1 MLGTIIIF
9 SALFISLFTGTFFL
23 LTFLDNLDKMHNP
36 AIKKFPTVTI
46 IIPAHKEE
54 KGIAGTIESALGINY
69 PKDKLEIIVVENGCS
84 GDRTVEIANRYK
96 KKGVKVYSLK
106 KGGKGYAMN
115 YVIKRVKSDIVI
127 SMDADSFAEPD
138 VLYKMMG
145 YFNDPKVMAVAP
157 TIKSKS
163 QKTLAQRIQNV
174 EYLLG
179 GFARKVFQ
187 FIDSIYV
194 TPGAFTAYRKKFFDN
209 FGAYDE
215 GHITED
221 LEIALRINSKGYKL
235 ADALDASV
243 YTITPRSFKELY
255 WQRIRWFLGFI
266 DAFIQY
272 RSMLFGFKYGYLSAL
287 VIPTATI
294 SVFFTIYLAFLML
307 KESALMVYWFF
318 LDGSLI
324 GIDNV
329 NFGFLTDLV
338 KLAPFSF
345 NVSTLGFAGFSIIFM
360 GLLTFYLAKKYSLD
374 KSDYK
379 FGYLVYIFLYIVI
392 FATWWVGSIWY
403 KFFGREL
410 RFGGLVWNNSVL
422 NKYRYK
428 LFPQN

>member
-1 MLGTIIIF
+1 MIESVIIF
-9 SALFISLFTGTFFL
+9 FALFVSLFTGTFFI
-23 LTFLDNLDKMHNP
+23 LTFLDNLGAMNNP
-36 AIKKFPTVTI
+36 KIKKYPSVTI

-54 KGIAGTIESALGINY
+54 KGIAGTIESALAIDY
-69 PKDKLEIIVVENGCS
+69 PKDKLEIIVVENGES

-96 KKGVKVYSLK
+96 NKGVKVYSLK

-115 YVIKRVKSDIVI
+115 YVIARVKNDVVI

-145 YFNDPKVMAVAP
+145 YFDNPKVMAVAP
-157 TIKSKS
+157 TIKSKH

-187 FIDSIYV
+187 FIDSMYV
-194 TPGAFTAYRKKFFDN
+194 TPGAFTAYRKKFFDKY
-209 FGAYDE
+209 GAYDE

-235 ADALDASV
+235 ANAMDASV
-243 YTITPRSFKELY
+243 YTITPKKFKELY

-272 RSMLFGFKYGYLSAL
+272 RSMLFGVRHGYLSGL
-287 VIPTATI
+287 VIPTAVI

-307 KESALMVYWFF
+307 KESALMIYWFF

-324 GIDNV
+324 GIQNV
-329 NFGFLTDLV
+329 NLGLFSNLV

-345 NVSTLGFAGFSIIFM
+345 NFSTIEFAGFSIIFM

-374 KSDYK
+374 KSEYK
-379 FGYLVYIFLYIVI
+379 FGYLIYIFLYIII
-392 FATWWVGSIWY
+392 FASWWVGSIWY
-403 KFFGREL
+403 KLFGREL
-410 RFGGLVWNNSVL
+410 RFGGVVWNNSVL

-428 LFPQN
+428 LFPQS